1 MKYNYN
7 LGIFKLIFSI
17 APFWKAK
24 MKNIELQTLLKNYP
38 DDIEI
43 VVNHPDGDWY
53 MVPVQVSKYED
64 EEFLSIN
71 TDFKEEG

>member
-1 MKYNYN
+1 
-7 LGIFKLIFSI
+7 
-17 APFWKAK
+17 